1 VFLLIRPSRAC
12 RSLHPVTDARVD
24 MRSATTKCMTPE
36 DVAASEAAM
45 AELCSMEVGMG
56 RLNVVE
62 DAGLA
67 GPLIPTGVARLEGL
81 KCP

>member
-1 VFLLIRPSRAC
+1 
-12 RSLHPVTDARVD
+12 
-24 MRSATTKCMTPE
+24 
-36 DVAASEAAM
+36 M